1 MLEDK
6 VKQNILWQQ
15 CEVRARYEKI
25 GKKSTDEKERVIL
38 NCSSELG
45 SRTVMRIGI
54 EYLYCNIIVV
64 GKIGGADMQSFLKTR
79 LKI

>member
-6 VKQNILWQQ
+6 VKQNILWRE

-45 SRTVMRIGI
+45 SRTVVRIGI

-64 GKIGGADMQSFLKTR
+64 GKIEGADMQSFLKTR